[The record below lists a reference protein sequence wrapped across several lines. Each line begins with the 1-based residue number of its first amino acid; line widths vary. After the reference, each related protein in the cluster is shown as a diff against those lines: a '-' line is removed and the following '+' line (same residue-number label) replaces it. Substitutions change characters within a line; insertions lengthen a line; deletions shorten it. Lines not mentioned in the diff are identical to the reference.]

1 MCGDDSN
8 HDGFD
13 VMVCRELERWALAAP
28 GVKASF
34 IAGMLGYSTQVIVA
48 SLRRLE
54 RDGFAKRSRI
64 YKRWMPGDSPLF
76 RPRSGLTVVK

>member
-8 HDGFD
+8 RDGFD

-34 IAGMLGYSTQVIVA
+34 IAGMLGYSTQIIVA

-64 YKRWMPGDSPLF
+64 YKRWMPSDSPLF
-76 RPRSGLTVVK
+76 RPHSTLTVVK